1 MYVKCNNIRSLYFFP
16 ILLLFISGCSALIKA
31 PTRQEPSTFGEAT
44 PYTRMLRTLPVPR
57 EKTIVA
63 VYKFK
68 DQTGQYKAS
77 ENISNWS
84 TAIPQGTTS
93 ILLKALEDSKWFT
106 TIERENISDLLNERQ
121 IIKSTR
127 QEYANLQNQN
137 AATSAILPPLLFAGV
152 IIEGGIISYDFNL
165 VTGGVGAR
173 YFGIGGST
181 QYRQDRISVY
191 LRAVSTNNGMILKT
205 VYTSKTILSQSVN
218 GSFFRYVDPE
228 RLLEAEIGFTKN
240 EPVHLAVKEAIEKAV
255 YSLVMEGYKENLW
268 RVNDQQKIEF
278 NNLLESYMKEK
289 EVHDNLRIDG
299 RILNPKRGN
308 LGFYL
313 GAIGHTLKGDYKNSR
328 TGIGPQAGIRLFI
341 NDRFSLGIAHSVF
354 YLENKDIFKKKF
366 NSTDLNMEYIFMPED
381 NLSPYIYSGI
391 VLTGLSSRY
400 LSPVYPFFNIGSGI
414 EYLPHSNF
422 GIRGFGGYDFGFKDN
437 MDGYVGGKRKD
448 NIFRFGIGIQYYFDT
463 KTKKK

>member
-1 MYVKCNNIRSLYFFP
+1 MLVEYKYREFLFYFSFL
-16 ILLLFISGCSALIKA
+16 IVFLSGCSALIKA
-31 PTRQEPSTFGEAT
+31 PTRQEPSNFGEVT
-44 PYTRMLRTLPVPR
+44 PYTNMLRTLPVPK
-57 EKTIVA
+57 EKTVVA

-77 ENISNWS
+77 DNIANWS

-137 AATSAILPPLLFAGV
+137 PATTTLLPPLLFAGI

-173 YFGIGGST
+173 YFGIGGGS

-255 YSLVMEGYKENLW
+255 YSLVMEGYKDNLW
-268 RVNDQQKIEF
+268 QVNDQQTMEF
-278 NNLLESYMKEK
+278 KNLLASYSLEK
-289 EVHDNLRIDG
+289 QINDNLRIDG
-299 RILNPKRGN
+299 RILNPKRGKIG
-308 LGFYL
+308 LYL
-313 GAIGHTLKGDYKNSR
+313 GASGHTLKGDYKNSR
-328 TGIGPQAGIRLFI
+328 TGIGPQAGIRLFL
-341 NDRFSLGIAHSVF
+341 DDKFSVGITHSVF
-354 YLENKDIFKKKF
+354 NLENKDVFKKKF
-366 NSTDLNMEYIFMPED
+366 NSTDINLEYIFMPKD
-381 NLSPYIYSGI
+381 NLSPYLYSGFSF
-391 VLTGLSSRY
+391 TGLSNRY
-400 LSPVYPFFNIGSGI
+400 LSPIYPLFNIGTGI
-414 EYLPHSNF
+414 EYLPHSSI
-422 GIRGFGGYDFGFKDN
+422 GIRGFGEYDFGFKDN
-437 MDGYVGGKRKD
+437 LDGYIGGKRKD
-448 NIFRFGIGIQYYFDT
+448 NLFRFGIGVHYYFDT
-463 KTKKK
+463 NSIKK